1 MLLFK
6 VIILGDAAVGKTS
19 MMNNYLG
26 NPFTENDPP
35 TIGVEFASKTSDMTQ
50 IIREELLKRYRETFE
65 SKHGRQNIY
74 NHVKLQI
81 WNSSGQ
87 ERFRSI
93 VNSYYRN
100 TRGVILVCDLTRK
113 QTLENLKYWIND
125 YNRYGSYTLDQVG
138 AIIVGTKSDLM
149 DHREVYDSDLRELA
163 EQYNLPFFT
172 ISSKLDRDKVDRC
185 FNNII
190 NQMLEKYIDNPPE
203 DIHSILKLE
212 RSSPS
217 SKSCCLVL

>member
-1 MLLFK
+1 M
-6 VIILGDAAVGKTS
+6 D
-19 MMNNYLG
+19 
-26 NPFTENDPP
+26 NDPP
-35 TIGVEFASKTSDMTQ
+35 TIGVEFGSKTSDLTK
-50 IIREELLKRYRETFE
+50 IIRQELLDRYRETFE
-65 SKHGRQNIY
+65 SKHGRRNLP

-113 QTLENLKYWIND
+113 QTLIHLKNWIND
-125 YNRYGSYTLDQVG
+125 YNRYGSFTLNQVG
-138 AIIVGTKSDLM
+138 GIIVGTKSDLTEL
-149 DHREVYDSDLRELA
+149 REVKDSDLRELA

-172 ISSKLDRDKVDRC
+172 VSSKTDRDKIERC

-190 NQMLEKYIDNPPE
+190 NQMLEKYIENPPDE
-203 DIHSILKLE
+203 FDVHSILKLQTPPS
-212 RSSPS
+212 RQKPS
-217 SKSCCLVL
+217 SSSLTGCCQVL